1 MLSGFVF
8 DSEKRSVQLFQR
20 FHMFLPP
27 TYFMELIRASF
38 LSGTDAVTV
47 LKDVSILAGMP
58 FYFSSL

>member
-1 MLSGFVF
+1 
-8 DSEKRSVQLFQR
+8 
-20 FHMFLPP
+20 
-27 TYFMELIRASF
+27 MELIRASF